1 MSPAPFVWAIIG
13 ILLMAAESLTPGF
26 WVIFFGAGGLLTAAL
41 TWLVPGLAGRL
52 HLQVLLWLASSSL
65 LLIPLRR
72 VLQSRFGGRRLRED
86 SIGSRAI
93 VVEAI
98 APGKAGR
105 IRFAG
110 TTWRAE
116 SYDEEIA
123 AGETVEI
130 LAQDGLTY
138 FVSRPFLD
146 AGEQQ
151 GEEKR

>member
-1 MSPAPFVWAIIG
+1 MGPEPFVWAIIG

-26 WVIFFGAGGLLTAAL
+26 WVIFFGAGGLVTGAL
-41 TWLVPGLAGRL
+41 TWLVPGLSGRW
-52 HLQVLLWLASSSL
+52 HLQVLLWLGSSSL
-65 LLIPLRR
+65 LLALLRR
-72 VLQSRFGGRRLRED
+72 ALQSRFGGRRVPED
-86 SIGSRAI
+86 SIGSRAV

-98 APGKAGR
+98 APGRPGR

-130 LAQDGLTY
+130 LARDSLTY

-146 AGEQQ
+146 AGEQP
-151 GEEKR
+151 GEEQP

>member
-1 MSPAPFVWAIIG
+1 MAPAPFVWAILG
-13 ILLMAAESLTPGF
+13 ILLMAAETLTPGF
-26 WVIFFGAGGLLTAAL
+26 WVIFFGAGGMVTAGLTS
-41 TWLVPGLAGRL
+41 LVPGLADRL
-52 HLQVLLWLASSSL
+52 HLQVLVWLGSSSL
-65 LLIPLRR
+65 LLALLRR
-72 VLQSRFGGRRLRED
+72 TLQRRFGGRRAPED
-86 SIGSRAI
+86 AVGSRAL

-98 APGKAGR
+98 APGKPGR

-130 LAQDGLTY
+130 LAQDNLTY

-146 AGEQQ
+146 TE
-151 GEEKR
+151 